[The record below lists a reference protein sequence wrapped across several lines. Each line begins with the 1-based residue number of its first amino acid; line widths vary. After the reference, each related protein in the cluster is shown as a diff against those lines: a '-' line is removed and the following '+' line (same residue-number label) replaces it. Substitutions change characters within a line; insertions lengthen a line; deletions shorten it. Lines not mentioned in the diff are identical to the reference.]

1 MLSTLQDQLNMFFM
15 CKTHIYIYI
24 YIYIFRSSI
33 VSDGTEAKKFFP
45 IFTWAKLDQVI
56 PKKVVLKIC

>member
-1 MLSTLQDQLNMFFM
+1 M
-15 CKTHIYIYI
+15 
-24 YIYIFRSSI
+24 

-56 PKKVVLKIC
+56 PDRWFQPKKAWKIRTHFDLHYISFQLGWHTKETTSTLW